1 MNNTELALADNVSEI
16 INSVKEYISSNED
29 WVFYFLNPLT
39 ESGGNEPLEECVRE
53 HPNDWSDYVTFT
65 VNSLTNS
72 FVQISIIIDDN
83 SDDGIELKRYIHI
96 LTFEDTVSRNKKL
109 FDGKFKELKMENIKE
124 SIIRLK
130 QLLSEKEK
138 ELNELE
144 KEE

>member
-1 MNNTELALADNVSEI
+1 MNNTELALANNVSEI
-16 INSVKEYISSNED
+16 INSVEEYISSNED
-29 WVFYFLNPLT
+29 WVFYFLNPLI
-39 ESGGNEPLEECVRE
+39 ESGTNTPLEDCIKE

-65 VNSLTNS
+65 VTNLSNS
-72 FVQISIIIDDN
+72 FAQISINIDDN

-130 QLLSEKEK
+130 HLLSEKEK
-138 ELNELE
+138 ELSELE

>member
-1 MNNTELALADNVSEI
+1 MNNTELALVNNVSEI
-16 INSVKEYISSNED
+16 INSVEEYISSNED
-29 WVFYFLNPLT
+29 WVFYFLNPII
-39 ESGGNEPLEECVRE
+39 ESGTNKPLEDCVKE
-53 HPNDWSDYVTFT
+53 HPNDWNDYVTFT
-65 VNSLTNS
+65 VINLSNS
-72 FVQISIIIDDN
+72 FVQISINIDDN

-124 SIIRLK
+124 SIMRIK

-138 ELNELE
+138 ELSELE